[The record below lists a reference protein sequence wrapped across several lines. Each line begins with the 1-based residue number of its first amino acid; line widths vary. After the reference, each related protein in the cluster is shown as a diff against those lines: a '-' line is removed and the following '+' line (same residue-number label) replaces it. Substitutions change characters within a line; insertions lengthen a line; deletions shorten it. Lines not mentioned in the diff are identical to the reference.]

1 MDVYLCDRFLCLS
14 NPESW
19 SAFAVVAA
27 ANSTQPVP
35 TAADLKAPRL
45 PEWLSG
51 QVRTY
56 AVLDGGCHTLEVFRM
71 IKESESWIVLA
82 ESFISQNKTKTKL
95 NNDSLCRYLFAEM
108 FTTCFCSKC
117 VQAFYLILIFWF
129 NARQVI
135 RKRSVQHLHPQ
146 KVVFLLVLSNNL
158 KCSIITFQNDPKSHF
173 PWVLSNC
180 STWLLACSASPKVKN
195 EPRDQKHQWNPMKS
209 CNFEVNEV
217 VHLK

>member
-71 IKESESWIVLA
+71 IKESESWILLA
-82 ESFISQNKTKTKL
+82 ESFSSSSKSCVLVSAVKQ
-95 NNDSLCRYLFAEM
+95 FEM
-108 FTTCFCSKC
+108 F
-117 VQAFYLILIFWF
+117 
-129 NARQVI
+129 N
-135 RKRSVQHLHPQ
+135 P
-146 KVVFLLVLSNNL
+146 
-158 KCSIITFQNDPKSHF
+158 HF
-173 PWVLSNC
+173 PEWSKEPFPLNMLLSNC
-180 STWLLACSASPKVKN
+180 STCLLACSASPKVKN
-195 EPRDQKHQWNPMKS
+195 EPRDQKHQWNPAI
-209 CNFEVNEV
+209 
-217 VHLK
+217 LK